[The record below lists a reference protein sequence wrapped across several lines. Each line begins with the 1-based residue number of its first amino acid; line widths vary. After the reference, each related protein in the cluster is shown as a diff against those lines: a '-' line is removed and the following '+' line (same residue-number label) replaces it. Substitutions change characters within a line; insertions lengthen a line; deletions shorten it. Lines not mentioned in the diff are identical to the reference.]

1 MDNRILGLH
10 HVTAITDSAQR
21 NYNFY
26 SKMLGLR
33 LAKKT
38 VNFDDPGTYHFYYG
52 DERVEN
58 PLKEITLFR
67 WKLTTVFRSKLTT
80 PLRSKLTT

>member
-52 DERVEN
+52 DERGT
-58 PLKEITLFR
+58 PGSILAFFPWKGIFR
-67 WKLTTVFRSKLTT
+67 L
-80 PLRSKLTT
+80 LRWAGSPIRMT